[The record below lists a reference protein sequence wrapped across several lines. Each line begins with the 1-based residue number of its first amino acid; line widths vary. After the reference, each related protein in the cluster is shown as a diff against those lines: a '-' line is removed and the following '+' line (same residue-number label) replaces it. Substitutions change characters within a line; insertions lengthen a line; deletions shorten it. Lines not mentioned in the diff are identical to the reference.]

1 MLTLVLGQTGH
12 GKMQYAIREAV
23 NKAKGKKLLVV
34 TQELS
39 LSDVSRRIFE
49 ILSYDKIQEPASIRM
64 TSEFSMDKFS
74 EDIGNYDVVVLKGVY
89 PEGNIFNGQTSIE
102 KMNSL
107 ITILRGFGAA
117 FPGKEIIV
125 TVNLNRLSQDFDEVS
140 EKFFNKKEEVS
151 SVYNEILVYRDSE
164 NRDFRVLNLADCSTK
179 YYTSSDFLCRE

>member
-12 GKMQYAIREAV
+12 GKMQYALREAV

-89 PEGNIFNGQTSIE
+89 PEIG
-102 KMNSL
+102 
-107 ITILRGFGAA
+107 RAH
-117 FPGKEIIV
+117 V
-125 TVNLNRLSQDFDEVS
+125 
-140 EKFFNKKEEVS
+140 
-151 SVYNEILVYRDSE
+151 
-164 NRDFRVLNLADCSTK
+164 
-179 YYTSSDFLCRE
+179 